1 MKAKKVR
8 YPIPYMLEVKKA
20 GEELS
25 RNLAEKGID
34 WWPTS
39 DYTALPTYIP
49 PILAEAPVEY
59 DFYVINC
66 RVASVAWGMNVG
78 LPWVI
83 EVSGQVKGVGDV
95 LMNAKT
101 AKARGIKEGDEI
113 WVESPAG
120 KVKQKV
126 KTCQGIRPDC
136 LLISGQFG
144 QWTMPIA
151 KDTGRAS
158 FSTLVPL
165 SLEWTDNVTGNQQSL
180 VVKAK
185 IYKE

>member
-1 MKAKKVR
+1 
-8 YPIPYMLEVKKA
+8 
-20 GEELS
+20 
-25 RNLAEKGID
+25 
-34 WWPTS
+34 
-39 DYTALPTYIP
+39 
-49 PILAEAPVEY
+49 
-59 DFYVINC
+59 
-66 RVASVAWGMNVG
+66 MNVG

-101 AKARGIKEGDEI
+101 AETRGIKDGDEI

-120 KVKQKV
+120 KVKQKA
-126 KTCQGIRPDC
+126 KLCQGIRPDC

-165 SLEWTDNVTGNQQSL
+165 SSDWTGKVTGNQQWIA
-180 VVKAK
+180 VKAK
-185 IYKE
+185 IYKER

>member
-1 MKAKKVR
+1 
-8 YPIPYMLEVKKA
+8 
-20 GEELS
+20 
-25 RNLAEKGID
+25 
-34 WWPTS
+34 
-39 DYTALPTYIP
+39 
-49 PILAEAPVEY
+49 
-59 DFYVINC
+59 
-66 RVASVAWGMNVG
+66 
-78 LPWVI
+78 
-83 EVSGQVKGVGDV
+83 
-95 LMNAKT
+95 MNAKT

-126 KTCQGIRPDC
+126 RVCQGIRPDC